1 MCPSLYSIPQRRQQG
16 SALVIAIFVIVIMSI
31 LALALTRIGNNADDD
46 VNLEVWSLRAFA
58 AANSGADVA
67 LSQLFPVTRDSLG
80 CSWTP
85 PAELGLT
92 QQKDAGWRWTP
103 PAVLGFHGCAVS
115 LSCSSQSTDES
126 IQYRVTSTAVCET
139 GDCSSGDSE
148 QCLRVSR
155 SVEVE
160 ARE

>member
-16 SALVIAIFVIVIMSI
+16 SALVIAIFVIVVMSI

-58 AANSGADVA
+58 AANSGADAA
-67 LSQLFPVTRDSLG
+67 LAQLFPLNGSVATCAS
-80 CSWTP
+80 SSVWTP
-85 PAELGLT
+85 PDE
-92 QQKDAGWRWTP
+92 P
-103 PAVLGFHGCAVS
+103 GFHGCSVS
-115 LSCSSQSTDES
+115 LNCTSQSADGVT
-126 IQYRVTSTAVCET
+126 QYVVRSTAVCET
-139 GDCSSGDSE
+139 GNCDAGADGR